1 MRLVAHFPLKKIKF
15 VKYLIL
21 FIIGINQ
28 EGGGLTL
35 KVRKFFLK
43 RAIVSSIVPLL
54 TTKVSMCAIKS
65 SCF

>member
-28 EGGGLTL
+28 EGGGANFKSTEIFFETGNC
-35 KVRKFFLK
+35 KFY
-43 RAIVSSIVPLL
+43 
-54 TTKVSMCAIKS
+54 CAPVDN
-65 SCF
+65 